1 MSFKKKNKPY
11 IELTSQ
17 QVFMQYSARITLL
30 HFSAK
35 KLFLDRLKVT
45 SSPLVLSVLIISTGK
60 HTEWEEVVRGEDKDE
75 AVDSYS
81 KSGVNRREKV
91 DKNHG
96 TWTLPTSL
104 LTVPRYPIMK
114 A

>member
-1 MSFKKKNKPY
+1 M
-11 IELTSQ
+11 
-17 QVFMQYSARITLL
+17 
-30 HFSAK
+30 
-35 KLFLDRLKVT
+35 T